1 MTRGRHRHLD
11 PERAQE
17 PPRPEAGADDH
28 RGRVNLARAAVRTPV
43 TRSPAVRIASTGTY
57 WTTVAPSSR
66 ARVAKA
72 FVVIAASA

>member
-1 MTRGRHRHLD
+1 MPSGPRSR
-11 PERAQE
+11 PAQ
-17 PPRPEAGADDH
+17 RPAHTTTAGAWISPP
-28 RGRVNLARAAVRTPV
+28 AVRTPV
-43 TRSPAVRIASTGTY
+43 TRSPAVRIASTGMY